1 MMTSLE
7 SLYTAFVNR
16 FPKLDRNGKIFF
28 DHIVVQEG
36 DEVVPPYI
44 VFRSESLNPFF
55 ADNCVYFA
63 TVNNFIDV
71 YTEME
76 TEGLHGQIEAV
87 LASLDI
93 SFSKTTDW
101 DNDLGMYLTE
111 YSVTLGDEED
121 DS

>member
-1 MMTSLE
+1 MTSLE
-7 SLYTAFVNR
+7 GLYAAFVNR

-28 DHIVVQEG
+28 DHIIVQEG

-44 VFRSESLNPFF
+44 VFRSESLNPFY

-71 YTEME
+71 YTKTDE
-76 TEGLHGQIEAV
+76 EGIHGQIEAV

-93 SFSKTTDW
+93 PFSKTSDG

-111 YSVTLGDEED
+111 YSVTLGDEDD

>member
-1 MMTSLE
+1 MMMSLE
-7 SLYTAFVNR
+7 GLYAAFVNR

-28 DHIVVQEG
+28 DHIIVQEG
-36 DEVVPPYI
+36 EEVVPPYI

-71 YTEME
+71 YTE
-76 TEGLHGQIEAV
+76 TDGEGIHGQIEAV

-93 SFSKTTDW
+93 PFTKTSGW

-111 YSVTLGDEED
+111 YSVTLGDEDD

>member
-7 SLYTAFVNR
+7 GLYAAFVNR
-16 FPKLDRNGKIFF
+16 FPKLDKNGKIFF
-28 DHIVVQEG
+28 DHIIVQEG

-71 YTEME
+71 YTE
-76 TEGLHGQIEAV
+76 TDGEGMHGQIEAV

-93 SFSKTTDW
+93 PYTKTSDW
-101 DNDLGMYLTE
+101 DDDLGMYLTE
-111 YSVTLGDEED
+111 YSVTLGDEDD

>member
-1 MMTSLE
+1 MTSLE
-7 SLYTAFVNR
+7 GLYAAFVNR

-28 DHIVVQEG
+28 DHIIVQEG

-71 YTEME
+71 YTE
-76 TEGLHGQIEAV
+76 TDGEGIHEQIEAV

-93 SFSKTTDW
+93 PFSKTSDW

-111 YSVTLGDEED
+111 YSVTLGDEDD